1 VSSFERYQREEA
13 WTWEHMALTR
23 ARAVFGAPEDRAEL
37 ERIIAATLA
46 APRDPVKLRS
56 DVMSMRAEMAAHK
69 PPRGAIDA
77 KLMRG
82 GLVDL
87 EFLVHYLQL
96 RDEVALTPDLGAA
109 VRELAGAGLL
119 PESVPFAH
127 DLMTRMLVANR
138 LFAPDG
144 EPPPPAS
151 RELVARAA
159 GCAGWESL
167 LGDFAAARATVA
179 KTWSAVFD
187 EELEAG
193 R

>member
-1 VSSFERYQREEA
+1 
-13 WTWEHMALTR
+13 MALTR
-23 ARAVFGAPEDRAEL
+23 ARTVFGASEDRAEL
-37 ERIIAATLA
+37 ERVIAETLA
-46 APRDPVKLRS
+46 APRDPAKLRS
-56 DVMSMRAEMAAHK
+56 DVVAMRAEMAAHK

-96 RDEVALTPDLGAA
+96 RDTVALTPDLGTA
-109 VRELAGAGLL
+109 VRELVAAGLL
-119 PESVPFAH
+119 PESTSSAH

-167 LGDFAAARATVA
+167 LGDFAAARQTVA
-179 KTWSAVFD
+179 ESWSAVFG
-187 EELEAG
+187 EELEATQ
-193 R
+193 